1 MGRPS
6 DARKRL
12 VRAAII
18 EIFAHSYASVS
29 VDDLCAKA
37 EVTKSSFYHFFP
49 SKHDLAMEALDAY
62 WQNVKLYIIEPA
74 FAAEISPEER
84 ILRLFDLSYKVQRRI
99 WEKTGSLQGCLA
111 GNLTLEMSSQD
122 EAFRVKLDGI
132 FTSWIG
138 YIERAICEGIEQ
150 GIFTIP
156 DPAATAQ
163 AVFAYMEGVWL
174 LARSRNDPA
183 LIEQLR
189 FGIITLLHSAENN
202 DRLSVHTAAGTD
214 NAD

>member
-12 VRAAII
+12 ISAAIR
-18 EIFAHSYASVS
+18 EIFVHSYASVS

-49 SKHDLAMEALDAY
+49 SKHALALEALDVY
-62 WQNVKLYIIEPA
+62 WQNVKSHIIEPA
-74 FAAEISPEER
+74 FATEMSPQER
-84 ILRLFDLSYKVQRRI
+84 ILRLFDLSYETQHKI

-132 FTSWIG
+132 FARWIG
-138 YIERAICEGIEQ
+138 YIEQAVRVGVEQ
-150 GIFTIP
+150 GIFITP
-156 DPAATAQ
+156 DPAATAR

-174 LARSRNDPA
+174 LARSSNDPA
-183 LIEQLR
+183 SIAQLR
-189 FGIITLLHSAENN
+189 FGILSLLHAGGNN
-202 DRLSVHTAAGTD
+202 A
-214 NAD
+214 

>member
-12 VRAAII
+12 ISAAIR

-49 SKHDLAMEALDAY
+49 SKHDLALEALDVY
-62 WQNVKLYIIEPA
+62 WQNVKSHIIEPA
-74 FAAEISPEER
+74 FATEMSPQER
-84 ILRLFDLSYKVQRRI
+84 ILRLFDLSYETQRKI
-99 WEKTGSLQGCLA
+99 WENTGSLQGCLA

-122 EAFRVKLDGI
+122 EAFRMKLDGI
-132 FTSWIG
+132 FSSWIG
-138 YIERAICEGIEQ
+138 YIEQAIRAGVEQ
-150 GIFTIP
+150 GAFITP
-156 DPAATAQ
+156 DPAATAR

-174 LARSRNDPA
+174 LARSSNDPA
-183 LIEQLR
+183 SIAQLR
-189 FGIITLLHSAENN
+189 FGILSLLHAGGNN
-202 DRLSVHTAAGTD
+202 A
-214 NAD
+214 

>member
-49 SKHDLAMEALDAY
+49 SKRDLALEALDTY
-62 WQNVKLYIIEPA
+62 WQNVKLHIIEPA
-74 FAAEISPEER
+74 FATEMAPEER
-84 ILRLFDLSYKVQRRI
+84 ILRLFDLSYDTQRKI
-99 WEKTGSLQGCLA
+99 WEKTGFLQGCLA

-132 FTSWIG
+132 FTNWIG
-138 YIERAICEGIEQ
+138 YIERAIREGVEQ
-150 GIFTIP
+150 GTLTAS
-156 DPAATAQ
+156 DPAATAR
-163 AVFAYMEGVWL
+163 AAFAYMEGVWL
-174 LARSRNDPA
+174 LARSSNDPA
-183 LIEQLR
+183 QIKQLR
-189 FGIITLLHSAENN
+189 FGIISLLHSKRHDA
-202 DRLSVHTAAGTD
+202 
-214 NAD
+214 

>member
-12 VRAAII
+12 VSAAIR

-29 VDDLCAKA
+29 VDDLCARA

-49 SKHDLAMEALDAY
+49 SKRDLALEALDYY
-62 WQNVKLYIIEPA
+62 WQNVKLHILEPA
-74 FAAEISPEER
+74 FATEMSPEQR
-84 ILRLFDLSYKVQRRI
+84 ILKVFDLSYEVQRKI

-132 FTSWIG
+132 FTNWIG
-138 YIERAICEGIEQ
+138 YIEQAVREGVEQ
-150 GIFTIP
+150 GTFSISN
-156 DPAATAQ
+156 PAVTAR

-174 LARSRNDPA
+174 LARSSNDPA
-183 LIEQLR
+183 TIEQLR
-189 FGIITLLHSAENN
+189 FGVMTLLHVGCHDA
-202 DRLSVHTAAGTD
+202 
-214 NAD
+214 